1 MALENIKGSRFA
13 QRRRVGREHAGQQG
27 GGGGVGCVEKRRG
40 STRNEV
46 VVNVGGGVQTKNCAV
61 GYVQIL

>member
-13 QRRRVGREHAGQQG
+13 QRRRVGRERWRGE
-27 GGGGVGCVEKRRG
+27 GCVEKRRG